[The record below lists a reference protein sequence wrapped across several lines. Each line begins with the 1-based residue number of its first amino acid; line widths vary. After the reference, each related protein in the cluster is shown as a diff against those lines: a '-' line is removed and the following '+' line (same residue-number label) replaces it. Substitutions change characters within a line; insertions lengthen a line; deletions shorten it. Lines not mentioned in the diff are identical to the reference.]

1 MKRST
6 LLLSAI
12 TLLLLALGG
21 IMFQQIQKEEEMV
34 QQELSPSM
42 APEAQAA
49 RLTSHLLIRKI
60 EQVRNTAVFLQ
71 HREEGR
77 KLLELGMPEEEGE
90 ESEEMEE

>member
-12 TLLLLALGG
+12 ALLLIALGG
-21 IMFQQIQKEEEMV
+21 TMFLQIQKEEELV
-34 QQELSPSM
+34 QQELSPPM
-42 APEAQAA
+42 TPKAQAA

-60 EQVRNTAVFLQ
+60 KQLRNTAVYLQ

-77 KLLELGMPEEEGE
+77 KLLELGLEPETGPEVTEEIE
-90 ESEEMEE
+90 